1 VGGIRFIGFNKKGIG
16 SSLGNMIMLMA
27 ALMLAAIASLTYIM
41 QQNYMQVNVVK
52 AYGEVNN
59 DLTIGPNIVQV
70 EGIGGLDG
78 DLDNLTMLVRAQ
90 PGWPDPI
97 DIRKMSIK
105 ITLRNLSNSY
115 IYYGGVLNGDTYDF
129 VYIFNGT
136 EHLHNFLV
144 SGDLVQISV
153 TLPRKVV
160 PGEPIGLSLRPDV
173 GSYSVAVIKVPEAIS
188 SDTMMIFP

>member
-41 QQNYMQVNVVK
+41 QQNYMQVNV
-52 AYGEVNN
+52 
-59 DLTIGPNIVQV
+59 VQV